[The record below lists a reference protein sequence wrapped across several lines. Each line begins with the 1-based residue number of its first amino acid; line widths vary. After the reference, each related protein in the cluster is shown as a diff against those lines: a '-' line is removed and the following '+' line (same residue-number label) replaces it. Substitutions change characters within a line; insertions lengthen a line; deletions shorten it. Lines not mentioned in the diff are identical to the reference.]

1 MTNLQLNYYKYNLNK
16 MKDQKKVL
24 PLQIVGKENQTTLTI
39 PLKVVNSGILV
50 RVALEEETAGGIFLP
65 DSVKEKLSK
74 SGIGNEAKFFQVV
87 DIAKEAKDHFEDRLQ
102 IGDWICL
109 KSGEPVQA
117 FTIDNILVG
126 YVESY
131 QVLGIKS
138 NEPVIVIDNSSKIIN

>member
-1 MTNLQLNYYKYNLNK
+1 MKEQKQL
-16 MKDQKKVL
+16 L
-24 PLQIVGKENQTTLTI
+24 PLQIMGKENKTTLTI

-50 RVALEEETAGGIFLP
+50 RVVLEDETASGIFLP
-65 DSVKEKLSK
+65 DAVKEKLSK
-74 SGIGNEAKFFQVV
+74 SGIGNEAKFFQVMG
-87 DIAKEAKDHFEDRLQ
+87 ISKEAKDHFEERLQ
-102 IGDWICL
+102 EGDWICL

-138 NEPVIVIDNSSKIIN
+138 NDPVIVIDNSAKLVN